1 MRSQWK
7 NISKI
12 ILNNL
17 FISETLLLRKM
28 WRPLEMSK
36 HGVSVMKKHLQ

>member
-17 FISETLLLRKM
+17 FISEPLLLRKM